1 MLAKLLRMNAGFAP
15 SALQSLPPL
24 QPAEQLALL
33 DQYLAYCK
41 EHERSTADEVQI
53 LALLET
59 AAADNT
65 IAGAGLEV
73 VKRAITIVDDVDA
86 LAGLLDH
93 PGVGDFTA
101 KRLSKLLPMDSA
113 HGANLHPSLF
123 QARLESATGDEI
135 ERLSKLVSNA
145 EQAAWLVIRAPS
157 SSRTSLLELPVLQG
171 ESGLATLEKIS
182 RGRDKA
188 CNRLAREALEK
199 IRDFR
204 RQHTSHLSALHD
216 IAESAQR
223 ELKFVPKDLDALI
236 VQRKKLNQLH
246 SRWQQLL
253 TDIEVAEGALL
264 ATGEPASNFLP
275 DTNPFDDLD
284 LSVPAAEDNPYP
296 KLLDQAAALA
306 ELVASAETVSDEDT
320 AKHSATLA
328 TLGDAWQQA
337 DGLFPPSQ
345 AQQEQFAK
353 ANQRTHAGLQCWQ
366 RLHAVPWQALTH
378 PTDQAGQTATPKAL
392 AEWLQRARRSDKTVQ
407 WPNDLPPPDL
417 LAKLRQD
424 IEKTAAQ
431 EKELATRQ
439 QALSAELKTLTATLQ
454 PLIDNGEFKRAL
466 NGLKK
471 CRQLQKRGA
480 MGTEKALNHISTQ
493 LGELSDWQQFAASPK
508 RDALLQSVKDMVAT
522 PLHPDEQRAAL
533 KTLRGQWNALG
544 PLPREQ
550 RQLQQAFDDLADQAF
565 AVCRE
570 HFAQQ
575 NQQRKENLKAR
586 QALCDELQRYLDT
599 TDWANADMRAAENI
613 MRQARV
619 EWRRY
624 HPCDRKAL
632 KSVES
637 TFETLQD
644 DLHARVKKTWD
655 TNIAAKQ
662 ALIVEAQTLVEQ
674 EHSADL
680 AAQAMALQARW
691 REVGATPRSADQKL
705 WRKFRGACDAVF
717 ARLES
722 ERNSQRD
729 EQQQLSRALVADI
742 ESFDPEALP
751 VTEAENALAELDGRA
766 SALPLSVEPRGKLRD
781 MKQAIRA
788 RREMAKNVAKVE
800 KLAEFRAWDEAVSA
814 AEISGET
821 IASPHSMFHARVA
834 GSPEPT
840 DRLALTM
847 EAEMA
852 ADIAGPTEE
861 QSQRM
866 ALQIELMNQGRRNLQ
881 LVDNQELLQRWCAS
895 RPKNAE
901 DEPLRQRFFGALGK
915 RLS

>member
-15 SALQSLPPL
+15 SALQSLPQL
-24 QPAEQLALL
+24 QTAEQLALL

-41 EHERSTADEVQI
+41 AHERSSTDELQV

-59 AAADNT
+59 TAADSAIEGT
-65 IAGAGLEV
+65 GLEV
-73 VKRAITIVDDVDA
+73 AKRAVTIVDDVDA

-93 PGVGDFTA
+93 PGIGDFTA

-113 HGANLHPSLF
+113 HGANQHPSLF
-123 QARLESATGDEI
+123 PARLESAKSTDI
-135 ERLSKLVSNA
+135 EQLSKLVSNA
-145 EQAAWLVIRAPS
+145 EQAAWLVVRAPE

-182 RGRDKA
+182 RGRDKG
-188 CNRLAREALEK
+188 CNRLARGALEK
-199 IRDFR
+199 IRDCR
-204 RQHTSHLSALHD
+204 RLYTSHLTALDD
-216 IAESAQR
+216 IAESTLR

-253 TDIEVAEGALL
+253 TDIDVAETALQ
-264 ATGEPASNFLP
+264 AAGEPTTAFVAA
-275 DTNPFDDLD
+275 TNPFDGLD
-284 LSVPAAEDNPYP
+284 LSVPAAQDNPYP
-296 KLLDQAAALA
+296 ALLDQVAALA
-306 ELVASAETVSDEDT
+306 ELVARAQSISADDAAQHGATM
-320 AKHSATLA
+320 ATLD
-328 TLGDAWQQA
+328 DAWQQA

-345 AQQEQFAK
+345 AQQEQFAN
-353 ANQRTHAGLQCWQ
+353 ANQRIRAGLQSWQ
-366 RLHAVPWQALTH
+366 RLHAVSWQTLTH
-378 PTDQAGQTATPKAL
+378 PTEQAGQTATPKAL
-392 AEWLQRARRSDKTVQ
+392 ADWLRRARHADKTAQ
-407 WPNDLPPPDL
+407 WPSHLPPPDL

-424 IEKTAAQ
+424 IAKTAAQ
-431 EKELATRQ
+431 EKELAARQ
-439 QALSAELKTLTATLQ
+439 QALSAELKTLSATLQ
-454 PLIDNGEFKRAL
+454 ALIDNGEFKRAL
-466 NGLKK
+466 SGLKN
-471 CRQLQKRGA
+471 CRQLQKLGA
-480 MGTEKALNHISTQ
+480 VGAEKALNTISAQ

-508 RDALLQSVKDMVAT
+508 RDALVQSVKDLVAT
-522 PLHPDEQRAAL
+522 PLHPDDQRAAL
-533 KTLRGQWNALG
+533 KTLREQWNALG

-575 NQQRKENLKAR
+575 NLQRRENLKAR
-586 QALCDELQRYLDT
+586 RALCDQLQQYLDS
-599 TDWANADMRAAENI
+599 TDWANADMRAAEHI

-637 TFETLQD
+637 TFEALQD

-662 ALIVEAQTLVEQ
+662 ALIDEAQTLVAQ
-674 EHSADL
+674 EHSEDL

-705 WRKFRGACDAVF
+705 WKKFRGACDAVF
-717 ARLES
+717 ARLQS

-729 EQQQLSRALVADI
+729 EQQQRTRALVADI
-742 ESFDPEALP
+742 ASFDPEALP
-751 VTEAENALAELDGRA
+751 VTEAENALAELDERA
-766 SALPLSVEPRGKLRD
+766 SALRLSAEPRSQLRD

-788 RREMAKNVAKVE
+788 RRESAKNAAKVE
-800 KLAEFRAWDEAVSA
+800 KLAEFRAWDEAVTA
-814 AEISGET
+814 AEINGET
-821 IASPHSMFHARVA
+821 ITSPHSMFHARVA

-852 ADIAGPTEE
+852 ADIAGPTAE

-881 LVDNQELLQRWCAS
+881 LLDNQQLLQRWCAS
-895 RPKNAE
+895 GPKNAD
-901 DEPLRQRFFGALGK
+901 DEPLRQRFFSALGK

>member
-1 MLAKLLRMNAGFAP
+1 
-15 SALQSLPPL
+15 
-24 QPAEQLALL
+24 
-33 DQYLAYCK
+33 
-41 EHERSTADEVQI
+41 
-53 LALLET
+53 
-59 AAADNT
+59 
-65 IAGAGLEV
+65 
-73 VKRAITIVDDVDA
+73 
-86 LAGLLDH
+86 
-93 PGVGDFTA
+93 
-101 KRLSKLLPMDSA
+101 
-113 HGANLHPSLF
+113 
-123 QARLESATGDEI
+123 
-135 ERLSKLVSNA
+135 
-145 EQAAWLVIRAPS
+145 
-157 SSRTSLLELPVLQG
+157 
-171 ESGLATLEKIS
+171 
-182 RGRDKA
+182 
-188 CNRLAREALEK
+188 
-199 IRDFR
+199 
-204 RQHTSHLSALHD
+204 
-216 IAESAQR
+216 
-223 ELKFVPKDLDALI
+223 
-236 VQRKKLNQLH
+236 
-246 SRWQQLL
+246 
-253 TDIEVAEGALL
+253 
-264 ATGEPASNFLP
+264 
-275 DTNPFDDLD
+275 
-284 LSVPAAEDNPYP
+284 
-296 KLLDQAAALA
+296 
-306 ELVASAETVSDEDT
+306 
-320 AKHSATLA
+320 
-328 TLGDAWQQA
+328 
-337 DGLFPPSQ
+337 
-345 AQQEQFAK
+345 
-353 ANQRTHAGLQCWQ
+353 
-366 RLHAVPWQALTH
+366 
-378 PTDQAGQTATPKAL
+378 L
-392 AEWLQRARRSDKTVQ
+392 AEWLQRARRADKTVQ

-586 QALCDELQRYLDT
+586 RALCDELQRYLDT